1 MRQKSGAWL
10 PRLAGVSEHA
20 SQCGV
25 VDGDDR
31 HSACTVM

>member
-1 MRQKSGAWL
+1 MRQKSGAL
-10 PRLAGVSEHA
+10 RLLRVAGVSEHA

-31 HSACTVM
+31 QRQDR